1 MITNNKETLSVGGG
15 SYESPE
21 VKVFGLETEGVLCAS
36 FEEYDEDTLSW

>member
-21 VKVFGLETEGVLCAS
+21 VKVLGLETEGVLCAS